1 MRKYE
6 KASKGEMTSAMKKI
20 IEYMKGSVGI
30 VAVALVLAALGAVL
44 TIIGPDKVGE
54 ITELMADGLMTGIDL
69 KAVARVGIFLGAI
82 YISSSLFTFIQQYIM
97 ATVTLKMSYR
107 MRSDL
112 SRKINCVP
120 QKYFNSHSQGD
131 ILSRITN
138 DVSTLQQGLT
148 NSLPTIISAAAQFVG
163 CLIMMFVTE
172 WRLALISL
180 FITFFGL
187 FLIVFIMSKSQKFFL
202 NRQESLGKLNGYVE
216 EMYSGHEVVRISRG
230 ADNVKKHFAGL
241 NEAVY
246 NANWK
251 SQFLSGIMQP
261 LMNVIGN
268 LAYVAVC
275 VFGSML
281 ALNGTITFGVII
293 SFILYVRLFTSP
305 LGQIAQGMTNMQTA
319 SASAQR
325 IFDFIESEELSDE
338 SDKSSEVP
346 AVKGN
351 VSFENVR
358 FSYPD
363 TPDKVIIKNFSA
375 EVKAGQKV
383 AIVGPTGAGKTTM
396 VNLLMRFFEINS
408 GSISID
414 GTPISQLS
422 RETVH
427 NMFSMVLQ
435 DTWLFEGT
443 VRENLVYNMEGI
455 SDESLERVCKA
466 CGLDKFVH
474 TLPEGFDTVLS
485 ESVAIS
491 AGQKQLLTIAR
502 AMLQNAPML
511 ILDEATSSVDTRTEL
526 LIQRA
531 MDKLTKGRTSFVIA
545 HRLSTIKNAD
555 LILVMRDGDVIE
567 SGNHETLMAKGGFYA
582 ELYNSQFDQAS

>member
-54 ITELMADGLMTGIDL
+54 ITDLIADGLMTGIDL

-180 FITFFGL
+180 FITFLGL

-202 NRQESLGKLNGYVE
+202 DRQESLGKLNGYVE

-230 ADNVKKHFAGL
+230 ADNVKEHFGGL

-251 SQFLSGIMQP
+251 SQFLSGMMQP

-268 LAYVAVC
+268 IAYVAVC
-275 VFGSML
+275 VFGSVL
-281 ALNGTITFGVII
+281 ALNGTIKFGVII

-346 AVKGN
+346 EVKGN

-474 TLPEGFDTVLS
+474 TLPNGFDTVLS

>member
-6 KASKGEMTSAMKKI
+6 KASKGEMASAMKKI

-54 ITELMADGLMTGIDL
+54 ITDLIADGLMTGIDL

-180 FITFFGL
+180 FITFLGL

-202 NRQESLGKLNGYVE
+202 DRQESLGKLNGYVE

-230 ADNVKKHFAGL
+230 AGNVKKHFGGL

-275 VFGSML
+275 VFGSVL

-325 IFDFIESEELSDE
+325 IFDFIESEELPDE
-338 SDKSSEVP
+338 SDKSSEMP
-346 AVKGN
+346 EVKGN

-363 TPDKVIIKNFSA
+363 TPDKVIIKSFSA